1 MHKDQLLIISD
12 VNELINYFNSL
23 PNNIYIYFTL
33 SKIRKTD
40 KIIYAIADIFN
51 KRDYVIIETQ
61 NERINY
67 SPHSKEDILEKL
79 EEQISILGKECIF
92 QVVIG
97 EDKFCVLNIINSVKM
112 VGSENRYI
120 IELA

>member
-1 MHKDQLLIISD
+1 M
-12 VNELINYFNSL
+12 INYFNSL

-33 SKIRKTD
+33 SKIKKTD